1 MYILEI
7 HRGVGGAYIGEEL
20 HGEVQEQRWL
30 EEEIADGGAM
40 EERGGD
46 GREERR
52 IEEKEEGRWRPIRY
66 AQKGVSLADALLYF
80 KGVSDAGI
88 LLATWCALGYTWN
101 P

>member
-7 HRGVGGAYIGEEL
+7 RRGVGGAYIGEEL

-40 EERGGD
+40 EERGGG

-52 IEEKEEGRWRPIRY
+52 
-66 AQKGVSLADALLYF
+66 
-80 KGVSDAGI
+80 
-88 LLATWCALGYTWN
+88 T
-101 P
+101 